1 MSAVFHLTCGTCV
14 LNFASTSRH
23 NFETLRDEN
32 LAVPFPSLQ
41 HCTQCTRQNCRV
53 YALKYSLTDLLVRY
67 PEPNSQ
73 APAGEDRRNTYVLEE
88 DCPACF
94 EQDGAGH
101 RMCLQCSASCCNT
114 CWSKIDKC
122 PLCRFRK
129 N

>member
-1 MSAVFHLTCGTCV
+1 MAAFNLTCGRCV
-14 LNFASTSRH
+14 LIFVSSSQH
-23 NFETLRDEN
+23 HFETMRDMN
-32 LAVPFPSLQ
+32 LSVTFPTRKP
-41 HCTQCTRQNCRV
+41 CTQCTRPHCKV
-53 YALKYSLTDLLVRY
+53 YALKYSLTDLLALY

-73 APAGEDRRNTYVLEE
+73 APPAGEDRRNTYVLEE

-101 RMCLQCSASCCNT
+101 RMCLQCNASCCNT
-114 CWSKIDKC
+114 CWSMIDKC